1 MGGER
6 SIHSSTYI
14 CTVNNNKVIRVAIF
28 EDNPIMMD
36 AYRSILN
43 GSPGYTCC
51 GCFTNGNNWKHDIQ
65 KSNPDV
71 VLMDIEMTGIDGIA
85 ATQLIKNNFAAIK
98 ILIQTVFEDD
108 AKIFEA
114 LCAGA
119 NGYILKN
126 TSPIKMLEAVAD
138 VQNGGVAFNPVI
150 AGKVVKLFQQFI
162 VPSLTVTDYQLTA
175 REREILHL
183 LTEGMPMPRIAEKIF
198 LSYET
203 VRGYVKSIYQKLHVA
218 SATEAVSKAL
228 KEKIV

>member
-1 MGGER
+1 MNE
-6 SIHSSTYI
+6 
-14 CTVNNNKVIRVAIF
+14 KKEIRVAVF

-43 GSPGYTCC
+43 GSPGYACTGSFSSC
-51 GCFTNGNNWKHDIQ
+51 NNWKHDIE

-71 VLMDIEMTGIDGIA
+71 VLMDIEMTGINGIK
-85 ATQLIKNNFAAIK
+85 ATGLIKKEFPAVR

-108 AKIFEA
+108 TKIFEA

-126 TSPIKMLEAVAD
+126 TSPVKMLEAVAD
-138 VQNGGVAFNPVI
+138 VQNGGVAFNPAV
-150 AGKVVKLFQQFI
+150 AAKVVTLFQKFI
-162 VPSLTVTDYQLTA
+162 APSATVIDYQLT
-175 REREILHL
+175 EREKEILCL

-198 LSYET
+198 LGYET

-218 SATEAVSKAL
+218 SATEAVAKAL
-228 KEKIV
+228 KEKLV